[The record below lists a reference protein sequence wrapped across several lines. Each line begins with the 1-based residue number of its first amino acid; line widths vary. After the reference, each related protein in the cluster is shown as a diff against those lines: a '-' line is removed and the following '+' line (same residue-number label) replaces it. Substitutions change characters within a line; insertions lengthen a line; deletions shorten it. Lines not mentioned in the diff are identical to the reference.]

1 MDAVTSQE
9 ELSLLRRAQSGD
21 SAAFEAIVRAHEA
34 TVYRLALRQ
43 LGSRED
49 AEDAAQEVFLKAYT
63 GLQSFRGDSKLS
75 VWLYRITSNVCIDLL
90 RRRRE
95 TVSLSVETEDGGSEE
110 LEVPD
115 ARFDPAALAE
125 RRDLRERIGAALS
138 ALPPEAREILLL
150 RELGGESYEEIAQ
163 TLQLDIGTVKS
174 RIFRARKKLCALLE
188 GNFSG
193 DSASKG
199 KEGGVRA

>member
-1 MDAVTSQE
+1 MTIE
-9 ELSLLRRAQSGD
+9 EERALVLRAQKGD
-21 SAAFEAIVRAHEA
+21 SAAFEDIVRAHEA

-63 GLQSFRGDSKLS
+63 GLNSFRGDSKLS
-75 VWLYRITSNVCIDLL
+75 VWLYRITSNVCTDML

-95 TVSLSVETEDGGSEE
+95 TVSLSQENEE
-110 LEVPD
+110 GEPLQLELPD
-115 ARFDPAALAE
+115 ERFDPVALAE
-125 RRDLRERIGAALS
+125 RKDLREQIGAALN

-150 RELGGESYEEIAQ
+150 RELGGQSYDEIAAA
-163 TLQLDIGTVKS
+163 LDLDLGTVKS

-193 DSASKG
+193 DAASKE
-199 KEGGVRA
+199 KKGGERA

>member
-1 MDAVTSQE
+1 MTIE
-9 ELSLLRRAQSGD
+9 EERALLLRAQKGD
-21 SAAFEAIVRAHEA
+21 SAAFEDIVRAHEA

-63 GLQSFRGDSKLS
+63 GLASFRGDSKLS
-75 VWLYRITSNVCIDLL
+75 VWLYRITGNVCTDIL

-95 TVSLSVETEDGGSEE
+95 TVSLSQENDEGEPLE
-110 LEVPD
+110 LELPD
-115 ARFDPAALAE
+115 ERFDPVALTE
-125 RRDLRERIGAALS
+125 RKDLRERIGAALN

-150 RELGGESYEEIAQ
+150 RELGGASYDEIAE
-163 TLQLDIGTVKS
+163 TLGLDLGTVKS
-174 RIFRARKKLCALLE
+174 RIFRARKKLCALLD

-193 DSASKG
+193 DRASKE
-199 KEGGVRA
+199 KEGGERV

>member
-1 MDAVTSQE
+1 MKKILAMLLAVVMVFALAACGSQQAAAPAATSAP
-9 ELSLLRRAQSGD
+9 AQSGD

-95 TVSLSVETEDGGSEE
+95 TVSRDDASYDLPYIPRGELDDSSGLFSRMAQEE
-110 LEVPD
+110 LDGMLAAAKEKIKKAKEFAVASEYPD
-115 ARFDPAALAE
+115 PSEFLTDVYA
-125 RRDLRERIGAALS
+125 G
-138 ALPPEAREILLL
+138 
-150 RELGGESYEEIAQ
+150 
-163 TLQLDIGTVKS
+163 
-174 RIFRARKKLCALLE
+174 
-188 GNFSG
+188 
-193 DSASKG
+193 
-199 KEGGVRA
+199 